1 MDPQLSQTAGE
12 QFSVAQIRELA
23 SRDLHDAVSRYRPA
37 LYRRA
42 FRYVRDPHDAEDAVQ
57 EALLSAYRHLDQFKR
72 TAKITTWLTAIV
84 TNSALVQLRRRPRYS
99 HVSLNEQVN
108 DEQDYCLSDTLADQ
122 RPDPE
127 HECASSESHRFL
139 MQSLSRL
146 SPPLRQAIQLLYMD
160 GLSISEA
167 AQTLAV
173 PVTTMKA
180 RVWRARRQLKQMMT
194 GL

>member
-1 MDPQLSQTAGE
+1 MGPQLSQTDGE
-12 QFSVAQIRELA
+12 QFNVAQIRELA
-23 SRDLHDAVSRYRPA
+23 SRDLHDAVSRYRPS

-42 FRYVRDPHDAEDAVQ
+42 FHYVRDPHDAEDAVQ
-57 EALLSAYRHLDQFKR
+57 EALLSAYKHLDQFKR

-99 HVSLNEQVN
+99 YVSLNEQLN
-108 DEQDYCLSDTLADQ
+108 DEQDLCPSDTLADQ
-122 RPDPE
+122 RPNPE
-127 HECASSESHRFL
+127 HACASSESHSFL

-146 SPPLRQAIQLLYMD
+146 SPSLRQAIQLRYMD

-173 PVTTMKA
+173 PVSTMKA
-180 RVWRARRQLKQMMT
+180 RVWRARTQLKRMMT
-194 GL
+194 G